1 MQFLFEIAGDQ
12 INGARDYQEDAFLT
26 SYVDDQTGDSS
37 GKSAALI
44 IVADG
49 MGGHAAGNIA
59 SNLVV
64 STFSK
69 NFTSNYRP
77 DTISPV
83 LRQSLE
89 QANKAI
95 RESIDETPALHG
107 MGCTMVGAFVRRGK
121 LNWVS
126 VGDSHLY
133 RVRDAHIEKRNED
146 HSYGGYLDRMIAE
159 GAEVE
164 SEPGLSRN
172 MLMSAMTGD
181 EIAEVDCPDEGLQL
195 LPGDRIIVASDGVD
209 TLGPERI
216 QEIASRRWS
225 AKECVHELL
234 EAVKAVGN
242 PRQDNTTV
250 VVLDVFELD
259 QPAPVVA
266 KKLTGADK
274 GRTTLQVSAA
284 PAADG
289 TAVAPAVKRPTPAK
303 KPSVAPVIVGVLAV
317 LAVAGGGA
325 WYYLN
330 FMSPAASV
338 VANNGD
344 GAAGTGG
351 EAGSEGQATVEQPPD
366 PASLAPLREFR
377 DTLASGGKGPLM
389 LVVPATAF
397 DMGSSNVSLEADE
410 RPRHR
415 VELGPFAIG
424 KFEITIAE
432 YASFAAA
439 TKRSA
444 RSGRPD
450 EPVRGLSFADAEA
463 YVAWLSEQTGKVY
476 RIPSESEWELVASVG
491 NRQPYWWGRNPEKGR
506 AQCFDCLGSGAPRAP
521 VPVGSYP
528 ANPLGLH
535 DTAGNV
541 AEWVADCYHPSYEGA
556 PTDGSVWGE
565 PGCNGRVARGGA
577 WMNTS
582 ATIRSTKRIVFDG
595 SLSVQGVGLRVARD
609 P

>member
-69 NFTSNYRP
+69 NFTSYYQP
-77 DTISPV
+77 DTIPSV

-89 QANKAI
+89 EANKAI

-133 RVRDAHIEKRNED
+133 RIRDSVIEKRNED

-181 EIAEVDCPDEGLQL
+181 EIAEVDCPNEGLQL

-209 TLGPERI
+209 TIGPERM
-216 QEIASRRWS
+216 QEIASRRWT
-225 AKECVHELL
+225 AKECVRELL
-234 EAVKAVGN
+234 EAVKAAGN

-259 QPAPVVA
+259 QPTPVVA
-266 KKLTGADK
+266 KKLTPADK
-274 GRTTLQVSAA
+274 GRTTLQVSTTESSAPNKPAAKAASPRASQKKSSAA
-284 PAADG
+284 PVVAGLVAA
-289 TAVAPAVKRPTPAK
+289 
-303 KPSVAPVIVGVLAV
+303 LAI
-317 LAVAGGGA
+317 AGGGA
-325 WYYLN
+325 WYYFN
-330 FMSPAASV
+330 VMAPSGIVDPA
-338 VANNGD
+338 GG
-344 GAAGTGG
+344 GAEAGTGG
-351 EAGSEGQATVEQPPD
+351 TQSDPVANELPPD
-366 PASLAPLREFR
+366 PATFAPLREFR
-377 DTLASGGKGPLM
+377 DTLAGAGQGPVM
-389 LVVPATAF
+389 LEMPAASF
-397 DMGSSNVSLEADE
+397 DMGASNLSLEADE

-415 VELGPFAIG
+415 VDLAAFAIG
-424 KFEITIAE
+424 KYEVTNAE
-432 YASFAAA
+432 YAAFAVA
-439 TKRSA
+439 TGRSA
-444 RSGRPD
+444 HAGAPQA
-450 EPVRGLSFADAEA
+450 PVRGLKPADAEA
-463 YVAWLSEQTGKVY
+463 YVAWLSQATGKAY
-476 RIPSESEWELVASVG
+476 RLPSESEWELVASAG

-506 AQCFDCLGSGAPRAP
+506 AQCFDCVNGGAPNAP
-521 VPVGSYP
+521 APVGSFA

-541 AEWVADCYHPSYEGA
+541 SEWVADCYHPSYEGA
-556 PTDGSVWGE
+556 PADGTAWVE
-565 PGCNGRVARGGA
+565 AGCTKRVARGGA
-577 WMNTS
+577 WTNTS
-582 ATIRSTKRIVFDG
+582 SSIRSTKRTVFDA
-595 SLSVQGVGLRVARD
+595 SQNVQSVGLRVARD
-609 P
+609 L